1 MYILHI
7 ADEDRRPREVKQ
19 LIQDHTGSA
28 RRRFRWGFLV
38 FWSPC
43 HMEAQKYP
51 LSSSF
56 SVSQPSWLL
65 STVVDLAA
73 KVSSWVRGSCLRE
86 EGACVIWLL
95 LPTTSPSRFLLLKE
109 TRPCSFQI
117 LKKKKKKK
125 SAHLKMEK
133 VEEYSI
139 EISLSP
145 VCGLWWQIFSG
156 LLGMYQQYTC
166 VYTCVINC
174 FLSLCKSGTEWWGSY
189 NHRLWRQSPWV

>member
-7 ADEDRRPREVKQ
+7 ADEDRMPREVKQ

-28 RRRFRWGFLV
+28 RQRFRWGFLF

-65 STVVDLAA
+65 STVVDPAA

-95 LPTTSPSRFLLLKE
+95 LPTTAPSRFLPLKE

-117 LKKKKKKK
+117 LKKKKKCTLKNGK
-125 SAHLKMEK
+125 SRRIFNRNKSFSCMWAVMTDFLR
-133 VEEYSI
+133 
-139 EISLSP
+139 SP
-145 VCGLWWQIFSG
+145 RHVPAIYL
-156 LLGMYQQYTC
+156 C
-166 VYTCVINC
+166 VYVC
-174 FLSLCKSGTEWWGSY
+174 
-189 NHRLWRQSPWV
+189 H